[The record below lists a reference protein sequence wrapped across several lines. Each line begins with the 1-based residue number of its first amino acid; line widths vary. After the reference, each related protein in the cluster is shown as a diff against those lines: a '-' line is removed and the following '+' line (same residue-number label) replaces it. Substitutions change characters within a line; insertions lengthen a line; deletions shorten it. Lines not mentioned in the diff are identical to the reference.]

1 MMTAYENMYR
11 ALFSGISN
19 AILNIEENNFGLAK
33 DTLIKA
39 KKCYRRARMTRNGR
53 TKLRTYSR

>member
-39 KKCYRRARMTRNGR
+39 KKEAEDLFTDIE
-53 TKLRTYSR
+53 S